1 MSENYF
7 YSSLSAQ
14 EIEDTLVG
22 AVVYNS
28 DQALTTSQK
37 AQARANIG
45 AGENDTK
52 VIIMGF
58 FDTLADLQ
66 SQIPVGAA
74 GDVYAVGTQSP
85 YDIYIWDATHTEWKD
100 NGPLSFSDAIID
112 DGDISLSSTW
122 SSQKINTQLAGKQ
135 AAISA
140 VGMLKGTG
148 TAVQAATL
156 GSDYT
161 AVDDTLSSSTTKTWS
176 ITKIGQAIAA
186 AIAGLVSF
194 AAAQTLTDAQK
205 AQARTNIGAAKGW
218 ELVWTNQSPT
228 AAFAAQTIQLG
239 GTFTEVKIVF
249 VLNNGTSI
257 RGNPFS
263 INADGETWRI
273 YSNSNNFQYA
283 RNLSCDGSALTVD
296 GATKY
301 VTYGSYQTTADNT
314 AIIPL
319 YIYGR

>member
-66 SQIPVGAA
+66 SQIPVGTA

-85 YDIYIWDATHTEWKD
+85 YDIYIWDATHNEWKD

-122 SSQKINTQLAGKQ
+122 SSQKINTQLSGKATPADV
-135 AAISA
+135 AALIDDTDTDTDTTWSSSKISTELGGKA
-140 VGMLKGTG
+140 TPSDV
-148 TAVQAATL
+148 AAL
-156 GSDYT
+156 
-161 AVDDTLSSSTTKTWS
+161 VDDSTTSASKTWS
-176 ITKIGQAIAA
+176 SQKIAA
-186 AIAGLVSF
+186 EIDKLKW
-194 AAAQTLTDAQK
+194 TL
-205 AQARTNIGAAKGW
+205 
-218 ELVWTNQSPT
+218 LWTNSAPT
-228 AAFAAQTIQLG
+228 SSFSEKEIELDLSSKTMILVEYAWSTSASGSIMAVIPVRTGTDGASCVNARDGKFAQRRAYATTTLVH
-239 GTFTEVKIVF
+239 FYDAYF
-249 VLNNGTSI
+249 
-257 RGNPFS
+257 
-263 INADGETWRI
+263 
-273 YSNSNNFQYA
+273 SNS
-283 RNLSCDGSALTVD
+283 
-296 GATKY
+296 
-301 VTYGSYQTTADNT
+301 YGSNQLNDNYC
-314 AIIPL
+314 IPL
-319 YIYGR
+319 HIYAQ